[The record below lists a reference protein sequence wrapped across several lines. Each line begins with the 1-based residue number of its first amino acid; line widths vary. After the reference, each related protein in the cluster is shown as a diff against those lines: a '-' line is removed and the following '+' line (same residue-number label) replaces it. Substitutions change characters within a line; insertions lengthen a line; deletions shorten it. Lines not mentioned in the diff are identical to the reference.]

1 MLPWLLSNIQ
11 ADQALQGIIR
21 LGDETVVEVL
31 TEEEAIFEHMGKDHI
46 TATLKSSNLQRTSSI
61 STRQP

>member
-11 ADQALQGIIR
+11 ADQALHGIIR

-31 TEEEAIFEHMGKDHI
+31 TEEEAIFEHVGRRSHHMIRIMKM
-46 TATLKSSNLQRTSSI
+46 
-61 STRQP
+61 